1 MRDKKIQELL
11 NDLHLANH
19 DIHVLVTAIR
29 TLVHEVAAGADEEV
43 KYGGLLFSV
52 ATPFCGIFA
61 YAAHVSLEFSRGCD
75 LDDAHGV
82 LEGKGKLRRHIK
94 LLSVDDIGRKHVRE
108 YVLQA
113 FEKASCLSLKSKV

>member
-94 LLSVDDIGRKHVRE
+94 LLSVDDIGHKHVRG